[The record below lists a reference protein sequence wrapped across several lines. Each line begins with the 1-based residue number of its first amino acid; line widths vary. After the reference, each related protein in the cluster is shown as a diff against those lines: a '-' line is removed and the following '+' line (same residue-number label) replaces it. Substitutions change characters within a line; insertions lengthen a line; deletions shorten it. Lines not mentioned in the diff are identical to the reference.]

1 MARDEN
7 HPAADELQKLIDR
20 LREERTQHEQSIKKI
35 DEMFRSFGIE
45 TASSSSSGAT
55 STGTGKRRGRPRKDA
70 SAEAGTPTKKTRGKG
85 KGKSKNGRKRRR
97 GNFSQTAEDSIL
109 TFIRDHGQPNAKE
122 VNGHWQA
129 EGRGGKADNTLSKM
143 VKAGQLERVEVEG
156 ERGGR
161 YKAA

>member
-20 LREERTQHEQSIKKI
+20 LREERSQHENSIKKI
-35 DEMFRSFGIE
+35 DETFRRFGID
-45 TASSSSSGAT
+45 TPASA
-55 STGTGKRRGRPRKDA
+55 STGSASQSGNGRRRGRPPKNA
-70 SAEAGTPTKKTRGKG
+70 SATAETTTMKKKTRGKG
-85 KGKSKNGRKRRR
+85 KGKSGRKRR
-97 GNFSQTAEDSIL
+97 GSFSQTAEESIIG
-109 TFIRDHGQPNAKE
+109 FVREHGQPNAKE
-122 VNGHWQA
+122 VNKHWQA

-161 YKAA
+161 YKMP